1 MKKEIISAL
10 LLLLIFSGVLVNIRI
25 NERIVSSLI
34 NEVDMSYENLKN
46 GNKDKAMQQL
56 DTAIEH
62 WLNLDGY
69 THIFI
74 RHSEINSTTDAFY
87 GFLRRRKRRRR
98 CRKWLIR
105 SFEGDPA
112 LPHDNGAD
120 KPRQRFLEAH

>member
-46 GNKDKAMQQL
+46 GNEDKAMQQL

-87 GFLRRRKRRRR
+87 GF
-98 CRKWLIR
+98 R
-105 SFEGDPA
+105 SDVGSGDA
-112 LPHDNGAD
+112 DAANGSYGLL
-120 KPRQRFLEAH
+120 KETLLSLMTMEQISLGSVF

>member
-87 GFLRRRKRRRR
+87 GF
-98 CRKWLIR
+98 R
-105 SFEGDPA
+105 SDVGSGDA
-112 LPHDNGAD
+112 DAANGSYGLL
-120 KPRQRFLEAH
+120 KETLLSLMTMEQISVGSVF

>member
-10 LLLLIFSGVLVNIRI
+10 LLLLMFSGVLVNIRI

-46 GNKDKAMQQL
+46 GNEDKAMQQL

-74 RHSEINSTTDAFY
+74 RHSEINSTTGAFY
-87 GFLRRRKRRRR
+87 GF
-98 CRKWLIR
+98 R
-105 SFEGDPA
+105 SDVGSGDA
-112 LPHDNGAD
+112 DAANGSYGLL
-120 KPRQRFLEAH
+120 KETLLSLMTMEQISLGSVF

>member
-87 GFLRRRKRRRR
+87 GF
-98 CRKWLIR
+98 C
-105 SFEGDPA
+105 SDVGSGDA
-112 LPHDNGAD
+112 DAANGSYGLL
-120 KPRQRFLEAH
+120 KETLLSLMTMEQISLGSVF

>member
-46 GNKDKAMQQL
+46 GNEDKAMQQL

-69 THIFI
+69 THILI

-87 GFLRRRKRRRR
+87 GF
-98 CRKWLIR
+98 R
-105 SFEGDPA
+105 SDVGSGDA
-112 LPHDNGAD
+112 DAANGSYGLL
-120 KPRQRFLEAH
+120 KETLLSLMTMEQISLGSVF

>member
-10 LLLLIFSGVLVNIRI
+10 LLLLIFSGVLINIRI

-46 GNKDKAMQQL
+46 GNEDKAMQQL

-87 GFLRRRKRRRR
+87 GF
-98 CRKWLIR
+98 R
-105 SFEGDPA
+105 SDVGSGDA
-112 LPHDNGAD
+112 DAANGSYGLL
-120 KPRQRFLEAH
+120 KETLLSLMTMEQISLGSVF

>member
-46 GNKDKAMQQL
+46 GNKDNAMQQL

-87 GFLRRRKRRRR
+87 GF
-98 CRKWLIR
+98 R
-105 SFEGDPA
+105 SDVGSGD
-112 LPHDNGAD
+112 AD
-120 KPRQRFLEAH
+120 AASGSYGLLKETLLSLMTMEQISLGSVF